1 MDFENSI
8 AELFSYIKDKRFD
21 AVINRIDGMKAHSVS
36 WSALPSKEFLPFKL
50 ILSGLR
56 PAPLVKEPVNKTNAF
71 EYNFNE
77 QGKLF
82 LINSYGQK
90 GSIEWKE
97 YVDLKNN
104 ISVSVDKYYDFLFC
118 CKLIFDDSGE
128 LIASIY
134 IDDDVKKYYSYNYEG
149 DLISSIVVRSSLNG
163 YVETTLF
170 VERNGLEVVNIY
182 YFFNEKKMYLMNQ

>member
-8 AELFSYIKDKRFD
+8 AELAAYIQGRQFD

-36 WSALPSKEFLPFKL
+36 WSVRPSKEFLPFK
-50 ILSGLR
+50 IMLSGLR
-56 PAPLVKEPVNKTNAF
+56 PAPLVKEPINKTNAF

-77 QGKLF
+77 QGQLF

-90 GSIEWKE
+90 GNIEWKE
-97 YVDLKNN
+97 YVDLESN
-104 ISVSVDKYYDFLFC
+104 ISISVDKYYDFLYC
-118 CKLIFDDSGE
+118 SKLIVDDSDR

-134 IDDDVKKYYSYNYEG
+134 IDDEVKIYYSYVYEG
-149 DLISSIVVRSSLNG
+149 GEISSIIVRSSQNG
-163 YVETTLF
+163 YIETTLF

-182 YFFNEKKMYLMNQ
+182 YFFNEKKMYLIN

>member
-8 AELFSYIKDKRFD
+8 AELAEYIQGKRFD

-36 WSALPSKEFLPFKL
+36 WSVQPSKEFLPFK
-50 ILSGLR
+50 IMLSGLR
-56 PAPLVKEPVNKTNAF
+56 PAPLVKEPVNKANAF

-77 QGKLF
+77 QGQLF

-90 GSIEWKE
+90 GNIEWKE
-97 YVDLKNN
+97 YVDIESN
-104 ISVSVDKYYDFLFC
+104 ISVSVDKYYDFLC
-118 CKLIFDDSGE
+118 CSKLIVDDSDD

-134 IDDDVKKYYSYNYEG
+134 IDDEVKIYYSYVYEG
-149 DLISSIVVRSSLNG
+149 GVISSIIVRSSQNG
-163 YVETTLF
+163 YIETTLF

-182 YFFNEKKMYLMNQ
+182 YFFNEKKMYLVN